1 MLITWRDL
9 PCGDPVI
16 LLVFDKGRWPA
27 HNSGTVGATIQ
38 SLHSP
43 SPQCWNQWLSSQQI
57 LLLIFFYD
65 QVSSSRK
72 PGPLLSLDA
81 ATDAVS
87 GGGHPSPTLQLVSED
102 AIRRRWVP
110 TEDELDRSWLLS
122 SAVTQFL
129 ICNWRILRLSPELK
143 KKWQL
148 GDRFS
153 YTQQG
158 NDLWSLR
165 PAESNWVIWPK
176 KLVYH
181 GLEPALK
188 NPRIGHF
195 VV

>member
-1 MLITWRDL
+1 MTCTQLWYGWGHDPESALSFPSVLKSMAVL
-9 PCGDPVI
+9 PANT
-16 LLVFDKGRWPA
+16 PA
-27 HNSGTVGATIQ
+27 S
-38 SLHSP
+38 
-43 SPQCWNQWLSSQQI
+43 
-57 LLLIFFYD
+57 FFYD

-143 KKWQL
+143 KK
-148 GDRFS
+148 
-153 YTQQG
+153 
-158 NDLWSLR
+158 
-165 PAESNWVIWPK
+165 
-176 KLVYH
+176 
-181 GLEPALK
+181 
-188 NPRIGHF
+188 
-195 VV
+195 